1 MWDSQFEELLRR
13 FLPYLSAQ
21 EPLAADARLRD
32 LGLDSLATVELLASL
47 ESSYQ
52 VRFSDEALSLE
63 TFATPAI
70 LWRTL
75 SAILQPAG

>member
-1 MWDSQFEELLRR
+1 MWDSQFEVLLRR

-21 EPLAADARLRD
+21 EPLEADAPLRD

-47 ESSYQ
+47 ESSYR
-52 VRFSDEALSLE
+52 VRFADEALSLE

-75 SAILQPAG
+75 SAILQPVD